1 MGWPLPADPGAG
13 SRMTSRR
20 SLEDWLRMQETVHGP
35 GIDLGL
41 DRIRAVAL
49 RLDLLP
55 LSSRALIVAGTNGK
69 GSTVACLAGIL
80 RASGY
85 KAGAFTSPHLLRYNE
100 RIRVD
105 GAEASDAE
113 LLVAFEA
120 IEAARGDTT
129 LTFFEYNALAA
140 LLVFRAREVEFSVL
154 EVGLG
159 GRLDAVN
166 IVDAQAAIVCSI
178 GLDHADWLGTD
189 IEVIGREKAGVFRA
203 GSIAVLADPGMTPS
217 VAAEAQRVGAR
228 ALQAGRDYR
237 YEVQAGSGPVP
248 LWNFEMPGLHLVGLP
263 MPALPGARQ
272 LANASAAIAA
282 LHAMG
287 LPRPLGIES
296 IGAALR
302 ALSAPGR
309 FQVVSGPVEWILDVA
324 HNEPAARVLAENL
337 AARPCKGRTL
347 IVVGILADKDVDSVA
362 RALASS
368 ADTWIVCG
376 IEAPRGLSA
385 AGLAS
390 RSAIF
395 ADASQATNIQEGM
408 RLAAEKAHVGDRI
421 VVCGSFLT
429 VAPAMQALGLY

>member
-1 MGWPLPADPGAG
+1 M
-13 SRMTSRR
+13 SSR
-20 SLEDWLRMQETVHGP
+20 SLADWLRMQETVHGP

-41 DRIRAVAL
+41 ERIRAVAQ
-49 RLDLLP
+49 RLNLLP
-55 LSSRALIVAGTNGK
+55 LASRSLIVAGTNGK

-113 LLVAFEA
+113 LVTAFEA

-140 LLVFRAREVEFSVL
+140 LLVFRARNVDFSVL

-166 IVDAQAAIVCSI
+166 IVDAEAAVVCSI

-189 IEVIGREKAGVFRA
+189 IEVIGREKAGVFRK

-217 VAAEAQRVGAR
+217 VAAEAQRIGAR
-228 ALQAGRDYR
+228 ALQAGRDYH
-237 YEVQAGSGPVP
+237 YQVQSGAGPQP
-248 LWNFEMPGLHLVGLP
+248 QWKFEMPGLQLANLP
-263 MPALPGARQ
+263 TPALPGVRQ

-287 LPRPLGIES
+287 LPRPLQAQAV
-296 IGAALR
+296 GAALR
-302 ALSAPGR
+302 ALGAPGR
-309 FQVVSGPVEWILDVA
+309 FQVVPGPVEWILDVA

-347 IVVGILADKDVDSVA
+347 VVAAILGDKDVDAVA
-362 RALASS
+362 NALAGS
-368 ADTWIVCG
+368 ADAWIVCG
-376 IEAPRGLSA
+376 IDAPRGL
-385 AGLAS
+385 
-390 RSAIF
+390 
-395 ADASQATNIQEGM
+395 DAPVESLQ
-408 RLAAEKAHVGDRI
+408 
-421 VVCGSFLT
+421 
-429 VAPAMQALGLY
+429 